1 MGMAGHGPSP
11 LTSSHGAHMAPHLFP
26 HTEGP
31 RSVIPLE
38 CQHQAPLPS
47 ACNTQPVSSLPFFL
61 LLPSPVS
68 FGNSLEPGEALSGQD
83 VLQDQI
89 LPTLGPPISAPQPCQ
104 EKSVGEILGSTV
116 ARARG
121 AAQTFP
127 QLS

>member
-11 LTSSHGAHMAPHLFP
+11 LTSSHGADMAPHLFP

-38 CQHQAPLPS
+38 CQHQAPLPVPATLCPLPTS
-47 ACNTQPVSSLPFFL
+47 HSSSSCLHLFPL
-61 LLPSPVS
+61 ATLWSLGKPSQ
-68 FGNSLEPGEALSGQD
+68 GKM

-89 LPTLGPPISAPQPCQ
+89 LPTMGPPISAPHPCQ

-116 ARARG
+116 ARDQG